1 MNAELPAHVR
11 QRVVLQSTVESKTI
25 EASAIGQQ
33 LKHATRTPPQPVTSC
48 IAATVQQLVKS
59 KLPATAGYSFS
70 PKGICLF
77 KRA

>member
-1 MNAELPAHVR
+1 MKAKLPAQNR

-25 EASAIGQQ
+25 EASASK
-33 LKHATRTPPQPVTSC
+33 LKHATRTPPQPVSSC

-70 PKGICLF
+70 SKGIRLF
-77 KRA
+77 KHA